1 MIGNGKTTGGK
12 MTDGPW
18 MGDVVSLVEA
28 FRSGERHPIEEVAA
42 TLAAV
47 EADDLNAVCHI
58 DGDAA
63 LLAAEQADV
72 SLPFGGVPLAVKELL
87 PVAGWPDTEASI
99 ALADRVATADSIPV
113 ERLREGGAI
122 PTVQTTSSEFGGVNQ
137 TTTKL
142 HGVTRNPWGSDRT
155 PGGSSGG
162 SAAGVA
168 GGLFALATASD
179 GGGSIR
185 IPAGFCGLVGLKP
198 TYGRVPKG
206 PSVGNLTAV
215 EGCVSRS
222 VRDSARW
229 LDVTNGFDRRDPFSL
244 PRVDGFERSLG
255 GSASEFASLRVAIV
269 VDHGCAVVAPE
280 TEEIVLAAAEE
291 LLAAMG
297 ARRVE
302 MELRLPNIMGAWGL
316 TGSIGT
322 RKELGDR
329 WPECAGDLTGMMR
342 AGVQNAEERIN
353 LDAMVKAETR
363 RVELNVAMA
372 AMFDQADLVFA
383 ATNPSTAFD
392 AEGHLPSEFGGRESN
407 SGNNGALT
415 APSNIYGNPAISLPA
430 GNASDG
436 LPVGLQVLAAHH
448 EEQRLLDVAEL
459 WERTRPWALTAS

>member
-1 MIGNGKTTGGK
+1 

-18 MGDVVSLVEA
+18 TGDVVSLVEA
-28 FRSGERHPIEEVAA
+28 FRSGERHPTEEVAA

-47 EADDLNAVCHI
+47 ESDQLIDPQLNAVCHV
-58 DGDAA
+58 DAEAA
-63 LLAAEQADV
+63 LAAAEHADV

-87 PVAGWPDTEASI
+87 PVSGWPDTEASI
-99 ALADRVATADSIPV
+99 ALADRVADADSIPV
-113 ERLREGGAI
+113 ERLRGAGGAI

-142 HGVTRNPWGSDRT
+142 HGVTRNPWGRDRT

-168 GGLFALATASD
+168 GGLFSLATASD

-185 IPAGFCGLVGLKP
+185 IPAGFCGLVGLKT

-206 PSVGNLTAV
+206 PTVGNLTAV

-222 VRDSARW
+222 VRDTARW

-244 PRVDGFERSLG
+244 PRVDGFERNLG
-255 GSASEFASLRVAIV
+255 SGAGQFAALRVAIV

-302 MELRLPNIMGAWGL
+302 IELRLPNVMGAWGL

-329 WPECAGDLTGMMR
+329 WPDCAPDLTGMMR
-342 AGVQNAEERIN
+342 AGIQNAEERIN

-363 RVELNVAMA
+363 RIELNVAMA
-372 AMFDQADLVFA
+372 AMFDDADLVFA

-436 LPVGLQVLAAHH
+436 LPVGLQVLAPHH
-448 EEQRLLDVAEL
+448 EEQLLLDVAQL
-459 WERTRPWALTAS
+459 WERTRPWALTAG

>member
-1 MIGNGKTTGGK
+1 

-18 MGDVVSLVEA
+18 QGDVISLVEA
-28 FRSGERHPIEEVAA
+28 FRAGDRHPREEVQA
-42 TLAAV
+42 TLDAAA
-47 EADDLNAVCHI
+47 ADPLNAICHV

-63 LLAAEQADV
+63 LAAADHADV

-113 ERLREGGAI
+113 ERLRAGGAI

-142 HGVTRNPWGSDRT
+142 HGVTRNPWGTDRT

-198 TYGRVPKG
+198 TYGRVPRG
-206 PSVGNLTAV
+206 SAIGNLTAV

-222 VRDSARW
+222 VRDTARW
-229 LDVTNGFDRRDPFSL
+229 MDVTNGSDPRDPFSL
-244 PRVDGFERSLG
+244 PRVDGFEADLG
-255 GSASEFASLRVAIV
+255 AGIGDLAGLRVAIV
-269 VDHGCAVVAPE
+269 PDHGCAVVAPE
-280 TEEIVLAAAEE
+280 TEEIVVAAAEE
-291 LLAAMG
+291 LLVAMG
-297 ARRVE
+297 ATRVDLD
-302 MELRLPNIMGAWGL
+302 LRLPNIMGAWGL
-316 TGSIGT
+316 TGGIGL

-329 WPECAGDLTGMMR
+329 WPQCAGDLTGMMR
-342 AGVQNAEERIN
+342 ASVENAEKRID
-353 LDAMVKAETR
+353 LAAMVKAETR
-363 RVELNVAMA
+363 RQELNEAMA
-372 AMFDQADLVFA
+372 AMFADVDVVLA
-383 ATNPSTAFD
+383 ATNPSTAFG
-392 AEGHLPSEFGGRESN
+392 AEDHLPSVFGGRESN
-407 SGNNGALT
+407 PGNNGALT
-415 APSNIYGNPAISLPA
+415 APSNIYGNPAIALPA

-436 LPVGLQVLAAHH
+436 LPVSLQVLAAHH
-448 EEQRLLDVAEL
+448 REKLLLDIALL

>member
-1 MIGNGKTTGGK
+1 

-28 FRSGERHPIEEVAA
+28 FRSGERHPREEVEAVLGAVAA
-42 TLAAV
+42 
-47 EADDLNAVCHI
+47 DGLNAVCHV
-58 DGDAA
+58 DGEAA
-63 LLAAEQADV
+63 LAAAENADV

-87 PVAGWPDTEASI
+87 PVGGWPDTEASL
-99 ALADRVATADSIPV
+99 ALADRVADADSIPV
-113 ERLREGGAI
+113 ERLRAAGGAI

-142 HGVTRNPWGSDRT
+142 HGVTRNPWGRDRT

-206 PSVGNLTAV
+206 PSIGNLTAV
-215 EGCVSRS
+215 EGCLSRS
-222 VRDSARW
+222 VRDTARW

-255 GSASEFASLRVAIV
+255 AGAADFGALRVAIV

-297 ARRVE
+297 AQRVE
-302 MELRLPNIMGAWGL
+302 IDLRLPNIMGAWGL

-329 WPECAGDLTGMMR
+329 WPDCAPELTGMMR
-342 AGVQNAEERIN
+342 AGVQNAEDRID

-363 RVELNVAMA
+363 RVELNMAMA
-372 AMFDQADLVFA
+372 AMFDDADLVFA

-392 AEGHLPSEFGGRESN
+392 AEGHLPSVFGGRESN

-430 GNASDG
+430 GNASDD
-436 LPVGLQVLAAHH
+436 LPVGLQVLAPHY
-448 EEQRLLDVAEL
+448 EEQLLLDIAQL
-459 WERTRPWALTAS
+459 WERTRPWALTAP